1 MRAVIFEGR
10 EKLRIVEL
18 PRPECGKGEVLLRV
32 AACGVCGGDARS
44 YFSGDQ
50 FTGKS
55 RIPGHEVVG
64 FIAET
69 GEGIHRWKS
78 GDRVAL
84 AADLHCGQCFYCR
97 RSLFNMCDQLKILGK
112 HLDGGLAEFMLLTSE
127 ILDHG
132 VINFVPKQL
141 PTLAAAISEPLC
153 SVLASHDELQI
164 EKGETVLVLG
174 CGPMGILHLELLM
187 ARGARVLLADRAPY
201 RVNVV
206 RRDFG
211 IELCIDSSQQD
222 IVAWVRDLTGGTG
235 ADVVIVAAPT
245 ASAVV
250 QSLQLVRKR
259 GRVGIFGGLP
269 AAQALVPI
277 DVNRVHYGELRLIGN
292 FSYHTRYHQ
301 KALEALTA
309 GLVRTDK
316 IITAYRLE
324 ETERALNDIKDANV
338 LKAVVIPGTGEKS

>member
-1 MRAVIFEGR
+1 MKAVLFEGR
-10 EKLRIVEL
+10 EKLCIAEL
-18 PRPECGKGEVLLRV
+18 PRPECGRGEALLRV
-32 AACGVCGGDARS
+32 AACGICGGDARS

-50 FTGKS
+50 FAGKS

-64 FIAET
+64 FVTET
-69 GEGIHRWKS
+69 GEGTNRWKT

-132 VINFVPKQL
+132 VINCVPKQL
-141 PTLAAAISEPLC
+141 STLAAAISEPLC

-164 EKGETVLVLG
+164 DKGETVLVLG
-174 CGPMGILHLELLM
+174 CGPMGILHLELLL
-187 ARGARVLLADRAPY
+187 ARGARVLLADTAPS
-201 RVNVV
+201 RVQVV
-206 RRDFG
+206 RRLFG
-211 IELCIDSSQQD
+211 VELCIDSTQQNV
-222 IVAWVRDLTGGTG
+222 VAWVRDLTEGAG
-235 ADVVIVAAPT
+235 ADVVIAAAPT

-269 AAQALVPI
+269 AAQAEVPI
-277 DVNRVHYGELRLIGN
+277 DVNRVHYGELRLVGN
-292 FSYHTRYHQ
+292 FSYHPRYHQ

-324 ETERALNDIKDANV
+324 ETERALDDIKNGNV
-338 LKAVVIPGTGEKS
+338 LKAVVIPSTGDKL